1 MLKLLALTLWLLSF
15 IAALFVL
22 ATEVWEGA
30 PIRYFIG
37 AVLLGMWAITKRY
50 PQTDRAAWVFL
61 GITGGIIAARA
72 LLWLVALLW
81 A

>member
-1 MLKLLALTLWLLSF
+1 MLH
-15 IAALFVL
+15 FV
-22 ATEVWEGA
+22 
-30 PIRYFIG
+30 G
-37 AVLLGMWAITKRY
+37 AVLLSMIGPPGTWAIVKSY

-72 LLWLVALLW
+72 LLWLVAMLW